1 MTTVPAAVEKWGGIS
16 RLFHWGMLVLFVGV
30 FPLGLYMADLP
41 LSKQKL
47 KLYALHK
54 SIGLTLLGL
63 AALRLLWRA
72 TQRRPR
78 LPAMPAWQERA
89 ATGMHVSLY
98 VLMFLVPL
106 AGWLFNSAAGFP
118 LQWFGQVNLPA
129 LVSANPGL
137 KVLARGLHEVG
148 AWILVS
154 FVALHAAA
162 ALKHH
167 FVDRDRTLALMT
179 PGVRAPGTGVNP

>member
-1 MTTVPAAVEKWGGIS
+1 MAAATAAEKWGAIA
-16 RLFHWGMLVLFVGV
+16 RLFHWGMLVLLAGI

-41 LSKQKL
+41 LSRQKL

-54 SIGLTLLGL
+54 SIGLTLLAL

-72 TQRRPR
+72 GQRRPT
-78 LPAMPAWQERA
+78 LPAMPAWQQRA
-89 ATGMHVSLY
+89 ATAMHVALY
-98 VLMFLVPL
+98 ALMFLVPL

-129 LVSANPGL
+129 LAAANPGL
-137 KVLARGLHEVG
+137 KSLAHELHEVG
-148 AWILVS
+148 AWTLAA

-167 FVDRDRTLALMT
+167 FIDRDRTLALMT
-179 PGVRAPGTGVNP
+179 PGVKAPRTGVNP

>member
-1 MTTVPAAVEKWGGIS
+1 MATATTVPGRWGGLS
-16 RLFHWGMLVLFVGV
+16 RLFHWGMLGLFLVIV
-30 FPLGLYMADLP
+30 PLGLYMADLP

-54 SIGLTLLGL
+54 SIGLTLLAL
-63 AALRLLWRA
+63 AALRLLWRS
-72 TQRRPR
+72 TQRRPS
-78 LPAMPAWQERA
+78 LPPMPAWQERA
-89 ATGMHVSLY
+89 ASATHVALY
-98 VLMFLVPL
+98 ALMFLVPL

-129 LVSANPGL
+129 LVDANPAL
-137 KVLARGLHEVG
+137 KSLAREAHELG
-148 AWILVS
+148 AWTLVA

-167 FVDRDRTLALMT
+167 FIDRDRTLALMT
-179 PGVRAPGTGVNP
+179 PGVKAPGTGVDP